1 MVQVGVRSFIND
13 KCHTLFNTEDEP
25 ENTVDERNYAMRNQ
39 ERYAVLKVKKF
50 KKLSI
55 FFTQNCSLFISPSP
69 RKTEKSPKYGTN
81 KFSNLQFRLDK
92 AGR

>member
-25 ENTVDERNYAMRNQ
+25 ESTVDERNYAMRNQ

-55 FFTQNCSLFISPSP
+55 FFTQNCSLYFPLSQKN
-69 RKTEKSPKYGTN
+69 RKEPKVWY
-81 KFSNLQFRLDK
+81 KQVF
-92 AGR
+92 